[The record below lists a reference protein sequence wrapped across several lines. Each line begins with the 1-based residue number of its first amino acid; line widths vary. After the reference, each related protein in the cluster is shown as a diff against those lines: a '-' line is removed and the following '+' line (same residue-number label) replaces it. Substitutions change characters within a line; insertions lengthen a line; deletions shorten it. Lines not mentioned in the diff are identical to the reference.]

1 MKCSCMIWIE
11 QRFHSVFDTI
21 ITSILYNITFK
32 LHDHPIKT
40 IVSLVNENG
49 KADTLWQYWQTY
61 HMPASKKGRM
71 D

>member
-1 MKCSCMIWIE
+1 M
-11 QRFHSVFDTI
+11 FDTI